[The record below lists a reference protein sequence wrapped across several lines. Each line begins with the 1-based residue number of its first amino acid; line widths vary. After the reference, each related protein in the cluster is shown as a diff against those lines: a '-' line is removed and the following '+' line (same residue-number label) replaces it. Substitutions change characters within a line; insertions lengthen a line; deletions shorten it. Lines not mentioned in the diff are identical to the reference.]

1 MIDAGRFLEA
11 GGYDEGIFL
20 YQEEDVLGWKM
31 RTMGLRTVLLLD
43 RSYDHAHSVSISKSF
58 SGQMERQRLRE
69 QSVFYYMKNYLHIS
83 RIQEW
88 FARVWFWGI
97 WMEIRTAQIFSQ
109 KENNKAG
116 HKQGGDMIWDGE
128 YIDKFKRNLRR
139 YGCFLL
145 CMMIFSLLPMRA
157 SAEEQEHAGEKTD
170 SKVVRVG
177 WYEDSYH
184 ITGVN
189 GGRSGYAYEYEQAV
203 AGYTDGST
211 SI

>member
-1 MIDAGRFLEA
+1 MGPVSRRLFAPFLEYSKPYFEGKKAVSVDVVHGSLLMIDAGRFLEA

-88 FARVWFWGI
+88 FAKVWFWGNPDGNSHSTDFQSKRKTI
-97 WMEIRTAQIFSQ
+97 
-109 KENNKAG
+109 
-116 HKQGGDMIWDGE
+116 KQGINRE
-128 YIDKFKRNLRR
+128 AI
-139 YGCFLL
+139 
-145 CMMIFSLLPMRA
+145 
-157 SAEEQEHAGEKTD
+157 
-170 SKVVRVG
+170 
-177 WYEDSYH
+177 
-184 ITGVN
+184 
-189 GGRSGYAYEYEQAV
+189 
-203 AGYTDGST
+203 
-211 SI
+211 